1 MTTLA
6 QRHQAFEALHQQGCF
21 LLPNPWDAGTAKLM
35 AASGA
40 QALATTSAGFA
51 FTIGKPDMGRVTR
64 DEMLAHAQNIVAATD
79 LPVSGDLENGFGD
92 TPDDV
97 ALTVRGAAEVGLSGC
112 TIEDTIM
119 TDGNPA
125 YPFELAIERVAAGVA
140 AARQL
145 SRPFMFC
152 ARADG
157 IMNGSYDTDEA
168 IRRLQAFEAA
178 GADVLYAPIPPSMD
192 ELARIVKSVSKPVN
206 GLAAGPFTQF
216 DVADFARIGVRRVS
230 IGSAMARVIHKH
242 TYEIAQA
249 MCGSGDLS
257 GLRNTVSSSVI
268 DPLLDR

>member
-1 MTTLA
+1 MTMLD
-6 QRHQAFEALHQQGCF
+6 QRHRDFEALHQHGCF

-40 QALATTSAGFA
+40 KALATTSAGFA
-51 FTIGKPDMGRVTR
+51 FTIGRPDMGSVTR
-64 DEMLAHAQNIVAATD
+64 DEMLAHAQDIVAATT

-97 ALTVRGAAEVGLSGC
+97 AQTVRGAAEVGLSGC
-112 TIEDTIM
+112 TIEDTMM
-119 TDGNPA
+119 TPGNPA
-125 YPFELAIERVAAGVA
+125 YAFDLAVERVAAGVS
-140 AARQL
+140 AARSL
-145 SRPFMFC
+145 GRPFMFC

-157 IMNGSYDTDEA
+157 IMNGSYNTDEA
-168 IRRLQAFEAA
+168 IRRMQAFEAA

-192 ELARIVKSVSKPVN
+192 DLARIVASVSKPVN

-216 DVADFARIGVRRVS
+216 DVADFAKIGVRRVS

-242 TYEIAQA
+242 TYELAQA

-257 GLRNTVSSSVI
+257 GLRNTISSNII
-268 DPLLDR
+268 DPLLER